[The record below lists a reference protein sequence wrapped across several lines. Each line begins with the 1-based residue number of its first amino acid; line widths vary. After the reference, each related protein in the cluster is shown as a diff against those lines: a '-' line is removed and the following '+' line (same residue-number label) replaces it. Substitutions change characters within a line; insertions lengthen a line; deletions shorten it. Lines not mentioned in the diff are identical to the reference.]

1 MVIPHGH
8 NGAQDILTAIFSIA
22 DPAVIDSHNVS
33 EQIKMIRIA
42 ELAVYGRDS
51 RLGLAHIA
59 PNLSY
64 VNLSGSIFTTR
75 APRDR
80 FLALR
85 AHQSHH
91 FRNKVRI
98 REMYLVCADVEI
110 WLFREQIA
118 RLGKKFLN
126 DSLAFRT
133 LHITPE
139 CSGERLAVTR
149 HIYLRNHKNMMLA
162 AEIEKLPDLFLGIA
176 ASRVTGHILRG
187 GKLRINLAFKPPGL
201 ILSQMPMES
210 VDLIERK
217 DLYLALDFL
226 QAYVRASRVV
236 HKATDSERGPVYD
249 FTARDSDLT
258 S

>member
-1 MVIPHGH
+1 
-8 NGAQDILTAIFSIA
+8 
-22 DPAVIDSHNVS
+22 
-33 EQIKMIRIA
+33 MIRIA
-42 ELAVYGRDS
+42 ELAVYGRNP
-51 RLGLAHIA
+51 RLRFAHIA
-59 PNLSY
+59 PKLGY

-75 APRDR
+75 TPRDR
-80 FLALR
+80 LLALR

-118 RLGKKFLN
+118 RLGKKFLE
-126 DSLAFRT
+126 DALAFRT
-133 LHITPE
+133 LHIAPE

>member
-42 ELAVYGRDS
+42 EPAVYGRDS

-75 APRDR
+75 TPRDR
-80 FLALR
+80 LLALR

-98 REMYLVCADVEI
+98 REMDFIRTYMKI
-110 WLFREQIA
+110 RLFRKQVA
-118 RLGKKFLN
+118 RLGKKFLE
-126 DSLAFRT
+126 DALAFRA
-133 LHITPE
+133 LHIAPE

-201 ILSQMPMES
+201 ILSQMPMKS

>member
-42 ELAVYGRDS
+42 EPAVYGRDS

-75 APRDR
+75 TPRDR
-80 FLALR
+80 LLALR

-91 FRNKVRI
+91 LRDEIRI
-98 REMYLVCADVEI
+98 LEMDFIRTYMKI
-110 WLFREQIA
+110 RLFRKQVA
-118 RLGKKFLN
+118 RLGKKFLE
-126 DSLAFRT
+126 DALAFRA
-133 LHITPE
+133 LHIAPE
-139 CSGERLAVTR
+139 CSGKRLAVTR

>member
-1 MVIPHGH
+1 
-8 NGAQDILTAIFSIA
+8 
-22 DPAVIDSHNVS
+22 
-33 EQIKMIRIA
+33 
-42 ELAVYGRDS
+42 
-51 RLGLAHIA
+51 
-59 PNLSY
+59 
-64 VNLSGSIFTTR
+64 
-75 APRDR
+75 
-80 FLALR
+80 
-85 AHQSHH
+85 
-91 FRNKVRI
+91 
-98 REMYLVCADVEI
+98 MYLVCADVEI

-118 RLGKKFLN
+118 RLGKKFLH

-133 LHITPE
+133 LHVTAE
-139 CSGERLAVTR
+139 SSGKGRTVTW
-149 HIYLRNHKNMMLA
+149 HVYFRNHKNMMLA

-201 ILSQMPMES
+201 ILSQMPMKS